1 MKTLEQYSLAC
12 PPRFADGSKSLRHSG
27 TRGCRRAYGPV
38 HDRRDDVACMIA
50 VARPG
55 TPRYVPFGEAS
66 DMSLQIPAARRISA
80 GIVAASLLT
89 IAACSETATT
99 TAPLAAPDAS
109 SASKSPEFNGAHIMH
124 TRDYY
129 NAAGKARPG
138 SGTGISY
145 HGGTVIA
152 GPAITKVVSI
162 YWSTGTIYAGQA
174 TGTGTGAADP
184 TLIGS
189 FLRSLGGSPY
199 FNINTTY
206 YNASNS
212 KVVNQVGYTS
222 FWSTGSTCAGPTASP
237 TDAQMVALIQCGL
250 NAGAIA
256 YDPNTVYSIFTA
268 SGINLGGGFGS
279 QYCAYHTHGATS
291 QGNVYYAAMPY
302 NQQYPSGCTSN
313 FASPNA
319 DVAGNSE
326 VNTLAHEIEETTTD
340 AMGNAWYDRQGYENA
355 DKCAWTWGT
364 VQTAANGGKYNMTFA
379 DGKQYLVQQNWVN
392 AGSGGCTLSL

>member
-1 MKTLEQYSLAC
+1 
-12 PPRFADGSKSLRHSG
+12 
-27 TRGCRRAYGPV
+27 
-38 HDRRDDVACMIA
+38 MIA
-50 VARPG
+50 AVRPDM
-55 TPRYVPFGEAS
+55 PPNVPSGEAS
-66 DMSLQIPAARRISA
+66 YMSRNTPAVRRISA
-80 GIVAASLLT
+80 GVVAASLLT

-99 TAPLAAPDAS
+99 PMTPEAAPAAS
-109 SASKSPEFNGAHIMH
+109 QSPEFNATRHEFH
-124 TRDYY
+124 TKDFNY
-129 NAAGKARPG
+129 AAANKARPSG
-138 SGTGISY
+138 SGISY

-174 TGTGTGAADP
+174 TGTGSGASDP
-184 TLIGS
+184 TLIGA
-189 FLRSLGGSPY
+189 FLRNLGGSPY

-206 YNASNS
+206 YNASGS
-212 KVVNQVGYTS
+212 KVVNAVGYTS

-237 TDAQMVALIQCGL
+237 TDAQMVALISCGL

-256 YDPNTVYSIFTA
+256 YDPNTVYAIFTG

-279 QYCAYHTHGATS
+279 SYCAYHTHGAS
-291 QGNVYYAAMPY
+291 SKGNVYYAAMPY

-313 FASPNA
+313 YASPNA

-340 AMGNAWYDRQGYENA
+340 AMGNAWYDNRGYENA

-364 VQTAANGGKYNMTFA
+364 VLTAANGGKYNMTFA

-392 AGSGGCTLSL
+392 AGSGGCALKF

>member
-1 MKTLEQYSLAC
+1 M
-12 PPRFADGSKSLRHSG
+12 
-27 TRGCRRAYGPV
+27 V
-38 HDRRDDVACMIA
+38 A

-55 TPRYVPFGEAS
+55 APRNVPSGEAS
-66 DMSLQIPAARRISA
+66 YMSRHTPAVRRISA
-80 GIVAASLLT
+80 GVVAASLFT
-89 IAACSETATT
+89 IAACSETVTT
-99 TAPLAAPDAS
+99 PMAPDAS
-109 SASKSPEFNGAHIMH
+109 PAASQAPEFNA
-124 TRDYY
+124 TRHEFHPKDFNY
-129 NAAGKARPG
+129 AAANKARPSAG
-138 SGTGISY
+138 SGISY

-162 YWSTGTIYAGQA
+162 YWSAGTIYAGQA
-174 TGTGTGAADP
+174 AGTGSGASDP

-189 FLRSLGGSPY
+189 FLRGLGGSPY

-206 YNASNS
+206 YNASSS
-212 KVVNQVGYTS
+212 KVLNQVNYTS
-222 FWSTGSTCAGPTASP
+222 FWSTGSTCAGPSASP

-256 YDPNTVYSIFTA
+256 YDPNTVYAIFTA

-279 QYCAYHTHGATS
+279 SYCAYHTHGSTT

-313 FASPNA
+313 YPSPNA

-340 AMGNAWYDRQGYENA
+340 AMGNAWYDSRGYENA

-364 VQTAANGGKYNMTFA
+364 VQTASNGGKYNMTFA

-392 AGSGGCTLSL
+392 AGSGGCALSF